1 MPGVSKC
8 LTRAALL
15 AYSWPGNIRELENV
29 VRKLLVLRE
38 PDMLADELR
47 RRQAVTRPSEPPAH
61 YKGDHHVTTL
71 AQLNKAKNDAEAA
84 AIISALE
91 AARWNR
97 KQAAALLKIDYK
109 ALLYKMKKLSIK

>member
-84 AIISALE
+84 AIISAL
-91 AARWNR
+91 
-97 KQAAALLKIDYK
+97 KQPVGIASKQQHC
-109 ALLYKMKKLSIK
+109 